1 MFVCKI
7 DQSHLNQTSFS
18 GSSCFRKS
26 QWMKGRDKII
36 EELGYELYQ
45 ICQHIKLKDGQ
56 HSVISITFLFHYTGE
71 QHVTI

>member
-26 QWMKGRDKII
+26 QWMKGRDKTI

-45 ICQHIKLKDGQ
+45 ICQHIRLKGGD
-56 HSVISITFLFHYTGE
+56 
-71 QHVTI
+71 